1 MRLFKRFIKI
11 FSGIV
16 AFVFI
21 YCAISVVAISYVD
34 SNKRDKII
42 GDTKSSEG
50 MFYFKDLDTSA
61 SLIGEIKITFS
72 SLPENIRN
80 DIMEKDWCFVFSKTI
95 PEAVLPDATATNT
108 NGNLGSLQG
117 LTVSTAK
124 TVFIRVSDDINL
136 VRETFVHEI
145 GHIVGCDLNYL
156 YGRNEFLKIYKECSE
171 AYDCDPYAKTNV
183 SEFFANGFK
192 DYILY
197 PEFLKE
203 QSSRMYDFYEENI
216 TGAFPDT
223 SLKSKIIN
231 SPIAAFN
238 LLISKIAG

>member
-72 SLPENIRN
+72 SLPEI
-80 DIMEKDWCFVFSKTI
+80 
-95 PEAVLPDATATNT
+95 
-108 NGNLGSLQG
+108 
-117 LTVSTAK
+117 
-124 TVFIRVSDDINL
+124 
-136 VRETFVHEI
+136 
-145 GHIVGCDLNYL
+145 
-156 YGRNEFLKIYKECSE
+156 SE
-171 AYDCDPYAKTNV
+171 M
-183 SEFFANGFK
+183 
-192 DYILY
+192 I
-197 PEFLKE
+197 
-203 QSSRMYDFYEENI
+203 
-216 TGAFPDT
+216 
-223 SLKSKIIN
+223 
-231 SPIAAFN
+231 
-238 LLISKIAG
+238 